1 MAPVT
6 SSSDRSK
13 RQQRSKAVVRSD
25 KGRQNRQSVSKAK
38 TTNDSN
44 RPRTGASSKI
54 TKGEQRKVTNTAKVT
69 RSSTERP
76 QLPPRGGSSA
86 TSPKAS
92 SQRGW
97 TRDAQAK
104 NALSTMAK
112 GTMRTLRRM
121 SAEGKQSKA
130 AKGKGPSGNVQA
142 LQGRGELAKRPS
154 SAITPASKTPA
165 GKLATPA
172 GKLATTGSSSTT
184 DTRIQRA
191 NVRVLDSQ
199 QSRLPAGGQK
209 ALPPGRSGGAVSR
222 PSQGRSGATTDGRIE
237 RVSVR
242 EAQQRR
248 LPGGKDKPQMTGSQ
262 NARLPAGRPTRREIA
277 QAKLDRAAKGTTGP
291 NRVGQPGAAR
301 GALTGLRGGLVGAGV
316 MAAGEAIFGPVA
328 RKTGEA
334 LGNALKRQADG
345 KGADYMRQGDKQK
358 ANTGGVR
365 RRVKADSMQDKMSRA
380 QRNAQYRQASLER
393 TNRIKASIPD
403 ARQAP
408 TTNDGQTNRQS
419 SQRRSSGSMMS
430 TPQGRQ
436 SSTRASQAAP
446 RTTTSGTGGQGRK
459 WEDFNPGRGT
469 SETTNPLIKKDSWLM
484 GKLQQREDRMSQ
496 NVGPVAD
503 GTEYASSKK
512 ASEIVA
518 RRKKK
523 EEEDKKKTQQ

>member
-1 MAPVT
+1 MAPKIT

-13 RQQRSKAVVRSD
+13 RQARSKAVVRSD
-25 KGRQNRQSVSKAK
+25 KGRQNRQSASKAK

-154 SAITPASKTPA
+154 SAITPASKSPA

-172 GKLATTGSSSTT
+172 GKLASTGSSSTT

-191 NVRVLDSQ
+191 NVRVLDGQ
-199 QSRLPAGGQK
+199 QGRLPAGGQK

-248 LPGGKDKPQMTGSQ
+248 LPGGKDMPQMTGSQ
-262 NARLPAGRPTRREIA
+262 NRRLTAGRPTRRETA

-301 GALTGLRGGLVGAGV
+301 GSLTGLRGGLAGAGV
-316 MAAGEAIFGPVA
+316 VAAGEAILGPVA

-365 RRVKADSMQDKMSRA
+365 RRVKPDSMETQMQRA
-380 QRNAQYRQASLER
+380 QRNAEYRRASLER
-393 TNRIKASIPD
+393 TNRIKSSIPD
-403 ARQAP
+403 APKSA
-408 TTNDGQTNRQS
+408 NDGQRSRLADQRRASGGVTSTPQPRQS
-419 SQRRSSGSMMS
+419 SARPS
-430 TPQGRQ
+430 Q
-436 SSTRASQAAP
+436 SAP
-446 RTTTSGTGGQGRK
+446 RTATAGTAGQGRK

-469 SETTNPLIKKDSWLM
+469 SETSNPLIKKDSWLM
-484 GKLQQREDRMSQ
+484 GKIKQREETQ
-496 NVGPVAD
+496 AKNVGPVAD
-503 GTEYASSKK
+503 GGEYSASKK
-512 ASEIVA
+512 SADIVA

-523 EEEDKKKTQQ
+523 EEEDKKKAQQ